1 MKRAL
6 ILNMPD
12 RLDRFQR
19 TIANYPACLP
29 EPERYV
35 GVTADEV
42 DPPEWWKGG
51 RVYASNRQNFIDLF
65 DIASK
70 ADDWTFIFEDDV
82 CFSEDF
88 EEKYSAFLEEAPD
101 DWDVLYLGGQHFVKQ
116 YYNPVQVSPNVLR
129 AYSMIRTHAMIARPE
144 TAGRIRDW
152 LADGPWGVLHIAD
165 NRMAQFMME
174 PQNKVYCPIKFIC
187 GQRGAEKSTQC
198 GCVFS
203 TDMYFNWFMYKD
215 MDGKL
220 VGQND
225 LL

>member
-35 GVTADEV
+35 GITADDV
-42 DPPEWWKGG
+42 NPPEWWRGG
-51 RVYASNRQNFIDLF
+51 KVYASNRQNFIDLF
-65 DIASK
+65 DLASK
-70 ADDWTFIFEDDV
+70 ADDLIYIFEDDV
-82 CFSEDF
+82 CFCDGF
-88 EEKYSAFLEEAPD
+88 ADKLNAFLGEVPD
-101 DWDVLYLGGQHFVKQ
+101 DWDVLYLGGEHFVKQ

-144 TAGRIRDW
+144 TAGKIRDW

-203 TDMYFNWFMYKD
+203 TDMYFNWFMYKN

-225 LL
+225 

>member
-29 EPERYV
+29 APERYV
-35 GVTADEV
+35 GITADEV
-42 DPPEWWKGG
+42 IPPEWWKGG
-51 RVYASNRQNFIDLF
+51 KVYASNRQNFIDLF

-129 AYSMIRTHAMIARPE
+129 ALSMIRTHAMIARPE

>member
-12 RLDRFQR
+12 RIDRYER
-19 TIANYPACLP
+19 TVANYPSCLP
-29 EPERYV
+29 KPERYV
-35 GVTADEV
+35 GITAQEV
-42 DPPEWWKGG
+42 KVPDWWQGG
-51 RVYASNRQNFIDLF
+51 QVYGSNRQNFIALF
-65 DIASK
+65 DVASK

-82 CFSEDF
+82 CFCQDF
-88 EEKYSAFLEEAPD
+88 EEKLDAFLNEVPY

-152 LADGPWGVLHIAD
+152 LVDGPWGVLHIAD

-174 PQNKVYCPIKFIC
+174 PQNRVYCPIKFIC